1 MANTKEIKDRIKS
14 VRDTQK
20 ITNAMYLIASTKMR
34 KAKSELDHT
43 RPYFEAIKGEIKRI
57 FRTSKKEAE
66 SRWFYPEDGAH
77 ALTGPYACLVITADK
92 GLAGMYNQNVI
103 REAEKMLKEHPDT
116 RLFVVGEYGRQYFA
130 HHGIPVEKSFLYTAQ
145 NPTMQRAREISST
158 LLELF
163 EQEEVC
169 KIFVVYTDIRNG
181 MFEEAKT
188 DRLLPFHRKIFA
200 DNTTEKAI
208 TRPFEFTPSI
218 EAVLATLVPS
228 YVSGYIYSALVDS
241 FCAEQNA
248 RMTAMNSANQNAEKL
263 LGELS
268 VQYNRSRQAAI
279 TQEITEISSG
289 AKAQKRKLAKKK
301 SEEACG
307 H

>member
-130 HHGIPVEKSFLYTAQ
+130 HHGIPVERSFLYTAQ

-163 EQEEVC
+163 ERDEVC

-268 VQYNRSRQAAI
+268 VQYNRSRQAAA
-279 TQEITEISSG
+279 QRRRRGSS
-289 AKAQKRKLAKKK
+289 QRRKVRRRADI
-301 SEEACG
+301 EYR
-307 H
+307 

>member
-158 LLELF
+158 L
-163 EQEEVC
+163 
-169 KIFVVYTDIRNG
+169 DIRNG

>member
-1 MANTKEIKDRIKS
+1 M
-14 VRDTQK
+14 
-20 ITNAMYLIASTKMR
+20 
-34 KAKSELDHT
+34 
-43 RPYFEAIKGEIKRI
+43 
-57 FRTSKKEAE
+57 
-66 SRWFYPEDGAH
+66 
-77 ALTGPYACLVITADK
+77 
-92 GLAGMYNQNVI
+92 
-103 REAEKMLKEHPDT
+103 
-116 RLFVVGEYGRQYFA
+116 
-130 HHGIPVEKSFLYTAQ
+130 
-145 NPTMQRAREISST
+145 
-158 LLELF
+158 
-163 EQEEVC
+163 
-169 KIFVVYTDIRNG
+169 
-181 MFEEAKT
+181 
-188 DRLLPFHRKIFA
+188 
-200 DNTTEKAI
+200 
-208 TRPFEFTPSI
+208 
-218 EAVLATLVPS
+218 LATLVPS

>member
-57 FRTSKKEAE
+57 FRTAKEVE
-66 SRWFYPEDGAH
+66 SQYFYPEDSMH
-77 ALTGPYACLVITADK
+77 TLTGTSACLVVTADK

-103 REAEKMLKEHPDT
+103 REAEKLLKDNPDT
-116 RLFVVGEYGRQYFA
+116 KLFVVGEYGRQYFA
-130 HHGIPVEKSFLYTAQ
+130 HHGIPVERSFLYTAQ
-145 NPTMQRAREISST
+145 NPTMQRAREISSI
-158 LLELF
+158 LLEMF
-163 EQEEVC
+163 EKRKVC

-181 MFEEAKT
+181 MFEEAKSE
-188 DRLLPFHRKIFA
+188 RLLPFHRRTFA

-208 TRPFEFTPSI
+208 TKPFEFTPSVN
-218 EAVLATLVPS
+218 AVLDTLVPS

>member
-1 MANTKEIKDRIKS
+1 MCIRDR
-14 VRDTQK
+14 
-20 ITNAMYLIASTKMR
+20 
-34 KAKSELDHT
+34 
-43 RPYFEAIKGEIKRI
+43 
-57 FRTSKKEAE
+57 
-66 SRWFYPEDGAH
+66 
-77 ALTGPYACLVITADK
+77 
-92 GLAGMYNQNVI
+92 
-103 REAEKMLKEHPDT
+103 
-116 RLFVVGEYGRQYFA
+116 
-130 HHGIPVEKSFLYTAQ
+130 
-145 NPTMQRAREISST
+145 
-158 LLELF
+158 
-163 EQEEVC
+163 
-169 KIFVVYTDIRNG
+169 VYTDIRNG

-188 DRLLPFHRKIFA
+188 ERLLPFHRKVFA
-200 DNTTEKAI
+200 DNTTEKAVA
-208 TRPFEFTPSI
+208 RPFEFTPSI
-218 EAVLATLVPS
+218 TAVLETLVPS

>member
-1 MANTKEIKDRIKS
+1 M
-14 VRDTQK
+14 
-20 ITNAMYLIASTKMR
+20 
-34 KAKSELDHT
+34 
-43 RPYFEAIKGEIKRI
+43 
-57 FRTSKKEAE
+57 
-66 SRWFYPEDGAH
+66 
-77 ALTGPYACLVITADK
+77 
-92 GLAGMYNQNVI
+92 
-103 REAEKMLKEHPDT
+103 
-116 RLFVVGEYGRQYFA
+116 
-130 HHGIPVEKSFLYTAQ
+130 
-145 NPTMQRAREISST
+145 
-158 LLELF
+158 
-163 EQEEVC
+163 
-169 KIFVVYTDIRNG
+169 
-181 MFEEAKT
+181 KT
-188 DRLLPFHRKIFA
+188 DRLLPFHRKIVA

>member
-77 ALTGPYACLVITADK
+77 TLTGPYACLVITADK

-103 REAEKMLKEHPDT
+103 REAEKMLKEHPDK
-116 RLFVVGEYGRQYFA
+116 RLFEVGEYGRQYFA
-130 HHGIPVEKSFLYTAQ
+130 HHGIPVERSFLYTAQ

-163 EQEEVC
+163 ERDEVC